1 MDNLERVRKYPVVAE
16 DRTVFVEDQ
25 TKGGVVVA
33 GGDVV
38 FRASRVIGK
47 ALKSDVLIQMPWQD
61 GVVDPAV
68 GANGMTV
75 EALQQAIISRLEA
88 FQTTK
93 FACEENVEALRNA
106 KQALH
111 WMNARR
117 EERFNRDVLNTH
129 TV

>member
-25 TKGGVVVA
+25 TKGGVIVA

-38 FRASRVIGK
+38 FRASRVSGK
-47 ALKSDVLIQMPWQD
+47 TLKSDVLIQVPWQD

-93 FACEENVEALRNA
+93 FACEENAEALRNA

-111 WMNARR
+111 WMSARR

>member
-25 TKGGVVVA
+25 TKGGVIVA

-38 FRASRVIGK
+38 FRANRVSGK
-47 ALKSDVLIQMPWQD
+47 TLKSDVLIQVPWQD

-88 FQTTK
+88 FQATK